1 MNDRNGM
8 STTSELHSQYPD
20 EANAPA
26 DRLALSLSK
35 ADELLEQATMALRRA
50 VEAASKAHAHEVIQE
65 WNPVAHT
72 TPEKVLVS
80 PFTARLTLY
89 SGLLGTLL
97 QELSSIAPISPAKDA
112 TNSSKPQE
120 SPSSS
125 PQKGEPFS
133 RSSTFQMIGDR
144 EPEPPFGSIVMD
156 GDGDAWQR
164 QTEGWNC
171 AHWGSE
177 YRNWSWNRLVGTLTL
192 RLIYRND

>member
-50 VEAASKAHAHEVIQE
+50 VEAASTAHAHEVIRA
-65 WNPVAHT
+65 WSPVAHT

-97 QELSSIAPISPAKDA
+97 QELSSIAPIGPAKDA

-120 SPSSS
+120 SQSSS
-125 PQKGEPFS
+125 PQMGEPFS
-133 RSSTFQMIGDR
+133 PSSDFQTLRYYDD
-144 EPEPPFGSIVMD
+144 EPSMGSVVLD
-156 GDGDAWQR
+156 SDGDAWQR
-164 QTEGWNC
+164 QSNGWNC
-171 AHWGSE
+171 AVDSTINSG
-177 YRNWSWNRLVGTLTL
+177 WSWLQLTRDYTL